1 MVRINWTNQAVSDLQ
16 NIYTFI
22 ASDSKYYAKREVTKI
37 KLKTNFIKENVK
49 IGRVVPEFEKE
60 DIREL
65 IEGRYRIVYQ
75 LISESEVDVLTVHH
89 SAKEKLNIDA

>member
-1 MVRINWTNQAVSDLQ
+1 MVQINWTDQAVFDLQ

-37 KLKTNFIKENVK
+37 KLKTIFIKDNIK

-60 DIREL
+60 EIREL
-65 IEGRYRIVYQ
+65 IEGRYRIVYR
-75 LISESEVDVLTVHH
+75 LISENEVDILTVHH
-89 SAKEKLNIDA
+89 SAKETLYIK